1 MPIFPTPPHQPDA
14 IAAVPLQLPPG
25 GDAVH
30 DQPHVQGDSWCKVI
44 LTSHSGYRDDENHSL
59 YWNYSALDGSN
70 PTGGYL
76 FPAQAW
82 AVLRDEL
89 VNVAISS
96 VEIVMPRG
104 YPTTT
109 ESDVDLDE

>member
-1 MPIFPTPPHQPDA
+1 M
-14 IAAVPLQLPPG
+14 
-25 GDAVH
+25 
-30 DQPHVQGDSWCKVI
+30 I

-82 AVLRDEL
+82 GVLRDEL
-89 VNVAISS
+89 VNVDLSS

>member
-1 MPIFPTPPHQPDA
+1 
-14 IAAVPLQLPPG
+14 VLN
-25 GDAVH
+25 V
-30 DQPHVQGDSWCKVI
+30 
-44 LTSHSGYRDDENHSL
+44 ENHSL

-76 FPAQAW
+76 FPGQAW
-82 AVLRDEL
+82 GVLRDEL
-89 VNVAISS
+89 VNVDLSS

-109 ESDVDLDE
+109 KSVLDE